1 MAVWGCGDEDKWTG
15 RAMAIG
21 RRDLYFEDL
30 EPGQEVQ
37 TVGRTITEAD
47 LVTFA
52 GLSGD
57 HNPLHTDAVY
67 AEKGPYGQ
75 RIAHGLLGLA
85 VASGLVARLGLFER
99 SIIAFRELTFK
110 FRKPVF
116 VGDTIRAVV
125 HVDSTKAL
133 PRVGGGIVELEVRV
147 YNQEDE
153 MVHSGTWK
161 VLVRSKS

>member
-1 MAVWGCGDEDKWTG
+1 MG
-15 RAMAIG
+15 RTMTMEA
-21 RRDLYFEDL
+21 RDLYFEDL
-30 EPGQEVQ
+30 EPGQEVR
-37 TVGRTITEAD
+37 TVGRTITETD

-67 AEKGPYGQ
+67 AGQGPYGK

-99 SIIAFRELTFK
+99 SIIAFRELTCK

-116 VGDTIRAVV
+116 IGDTIYAVV
-125 HVDSTKAL
+125 CVNSTKAL
-133 PRVGGGIVELEVRV
+133 PRVGGGMVELDVRV
-147 YNQEDE
+147 YNQEDDI
-153 MVHSGTWK
+153 VHSGTWK
-161 VLVRSKS
+161 VLVCSRG

>member
-1 MAVWGCGDEDKWTG
+1 MG
-15 RAMAIG
+15 RTMTIEA
-21 RRDLYFEDL
+21 RDLYFEDL
-30 EPGQEVQ
+30 EPGQEVR
-37 TVGRTITEAD
+37 TVGRTITETD

-67 AEKGPYGQ
+67 AGQGPYGK

-99 SIIAFRELTFK
+99 SIIAFRELTCK

-116 VGDTIRAVV
+116 IGDTIYAVV
-125 HVDSTKAL
+125 CVNSTKAL
-133 PRVGGGIVELEVRV
+133 PRVGGGMVELDVRV
-147 YNQEDE
+147 YNQEDDI
-153 MVHSGTWK
+153 VQSGTWK
-161 VLVRSKS
+161 VLVCSRS

>member
-1 MAVWGCGDEDKWTG
+1 
-15 RAMAIG
+15 MAIET
-21 RRDLYFEDL
+21 RDLYFEDL
-30 EPGQEVQ
+30 EPGQEVE

-47 LVTFA
+47 LITFA

-57 HNPLHTDAVY
+57 YNPLHTDAVY
-67 AEKGPYGQ
+67 AEHGAYGQ

-110 FRKPVF
+110 FRRPVF
-116 VGDTIRAVV
+116 IGDTIHAVV
-125 HVDSTKAL
+125 CVNSTKAL
-133 PRVGGGIVELEVRV
+133 PRIGGGMVELEVRV

-153 MVHSGTWK
+153 VVHSGTWK
-161 VLVRSKS
+161 VLVCSKN